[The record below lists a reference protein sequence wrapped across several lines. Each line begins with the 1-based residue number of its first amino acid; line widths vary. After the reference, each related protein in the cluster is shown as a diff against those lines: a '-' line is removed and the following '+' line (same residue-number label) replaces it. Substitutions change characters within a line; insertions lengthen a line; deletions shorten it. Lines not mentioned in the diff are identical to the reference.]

1 MPVTASSLI
10 ELRVLEGPNLY
21 FPRAAIK
28 LTLDIGG
35 LSMASEETA
44 ARFARRIGLKNAR
57 PGAPDTGFRQRFA
70 LRAVG
75 RLVRAVAQESGTSR
89 LAVRVRS
96 TSDRH
101 QIVVAFPW
109 AHRLRAQEMG
119 RAVASVLDAVPGAD
133 LDVAV
138 SAAAERVATS
148 ELGPAP
154 TTITPHVPVVA
165 VTGTNGKTTT
175 SRMVAHI
182 ARTHGLLVGWSNTD
196 GIYIDGELIEGG
208 DYSGPSGAGR
218 VLAHP
223 EVQLAV
229 TETARGGILLKGIGL
244 TRNDVSVVTNV
255 TADHLGLQGIDTVDQ
270 LAEVKAVVPRIT
282 RKSGW
287 AVLNGDDPRVYAML
301 GSIKAQPWVFS
312 RDVDSPAVRDTLNAR
327 GRASVVIDG
336 WVSVLRAN
344 GDPDPLIAL
353 VDVPMTLAGLS
364 RFNVE
369 NTLAATSAALAIGI
383 PRETV
388 IEGLRTF
395 RPDAEHNP
403 GRMNFFTLPV
413 GEPDAEASSPGVSVV
428 MDLAHNEAGLEAL
441 MEIMNGVR
449 APGGRLLLGLGVVG
463 DRTDELI
470 EKLGEIAAR
479 DSDVVAIGHKERYL
493 RGRTTE
499 ELETLMRAG
508 AERVGVTGVPA
519 YPTEV
524 AVLSALVGQALPG
537 DVVGLM
543 CHAEREECYDWIA
556 AHGGTPD
563 TNEDLAV
570 KVRAAAG
577 GPASSGA
584 TPQ

>member
-1 MPVTASSLI
+1 MTVTSLL

-35 LSMASEETA
+35 LSAASEETA
-44 ARFARRIGLKNAR
+44 VRFATRIGLKNAR
-57 PGAPDTGFRQRFA
+57 PGAPDSGFRQRFA

-96 TSDRH
+96 TSDAH

-109 AHRLRAQEMG
+109 AHRTRAQEMG

-133 LDVAV
+133 IEAAV
-138 SAAAERVATS
+138 SIAAERVGAAT
-148 ELGPAP
+148 LGPPP
-154 TTITPHVPVVA
+154 TTITPTVPVVA

-196 GIYIDGELIEGG
+196 GIYIDGEMVESG

-244 TRNDVSVVTNV
+244 VRNDVSVVTNV
-255 TADHLGLQGIDTVDQ
+255 TADHLGQQGIDTVDQ

-282 RKSGW
+282 RKGGW
-287 AVLNGDDPRVYAML
+287 AVLNADDPRVYAMHTM
-301 GSIKAQPWVFS
+301 IKAQPWVFS
-312 RDVDSPAVRDTLNAR
+312 RDVDSPGVRDTLNAR
-327 GRASVVIDG
+327 GRATVVIDG
-336 WVSVLRAN
+336 WVSVLRPNA
-344 GDPDPLIAL
+344 DPDPLVEL

-369 NTLAATSAALAIGI
+369 NTLAAASAALAIGI
-383 PRETV
+383 PRDV
-388 IEGLRTF
+388 VVEGLRTF

-403 GRMNFFTLPV
+403 GRMNFFSLPC
-413 GEPDAEASSPGVSVV
+413 GAPDAGEKISVV

-441 MEIMNGVR
+441 LEIMNGVR
-449 APGGRLLLGLGVVG
+449 AEGNRLLLGLGVVG
-463 DRTDELI
+463 DRTDDLI

-479 DSDVVAIGHKERYL
+479 DSDVVAIGHKEKYL

-499 ELETLMRAG
+499 DLEELMRAG

-519 YPTEV
+519 YPSEV
-524 AVLSALVGQALPG
+524 AVLSALVGQSLPG

-543 CHAEREECYDWIA
+543 CHAERQECYDWIA
-556 AHGGTPD
+556 EHGGTPD
-563 TNEDLAV
+563 TSETLAA
-570 KVRAAAG
+570 KVRAAAAAG
-577 GPASSGA
+577 
-584 TPQ
+584 